1 MLPADFVTCWQLSS
15 ARSFGNVF
23 FPVWFGR
30 LYWLGPMGIL
40 LVPACQLFPFLCKV
54 FGSTL
59 FHTRSLDCTAYF
71 CCQFSVFMGYDLLLS
86 LVAVWV
92 LLCIRRPAG
101 PAVLAVLPLPLLR
114 VSHVLPHLH
123 FRSLVL
129 RLWAVSRPS
138 PPVGGFPGSWLTCAV
153 LSGFFQR
160 IPFMLLRLGSVS
172 APFPEVC
179 YPFRLLLD
187 VRPSGLDRFPLCCC
201 MFCRESS
208 TACFHGQFLDPLGGV
223 PSFSSF
229 WVPLPMFALCV
240 LDWVPGSLFLSA
252 ELCSL
257 QCFDIIF
264 GSCCPFG
271 LAGFLSLRCILSL
284 KWSRCSALWAGLCA
298 RTSSLLVV

>member
-1 MLPADFVTCWQLSS
+1 MLPAD
-15 ARSFGNVF
+15 
-23 FPVWFGR
+23 
-30 LYWLGPMGIL
+30 IL
-40 LVPACQLFPFLCKV
+40 LCVGSSSRPLWDCFLCSLVWPLFARPSECPVGSCVSALPFLCKV

-71 CCQFSVFMGYDLLLS
+71 CCQFSVFTGYVLLLS

-92 LLCIRRPAG
+92 LVCIRLPAG

-138 PPVGGFPGSWLTCAV
+138 PPVGGFPDSWLTCAV

-229 WVPLPMFALCV
+229 WVPLPMFTLCV
-240 LDWVPGSLFLSA
+240 LDWVPGSCLSGTLFLA
-252 ELCSL
+252 ML
-257 QCFDIIF
+257 
-264 GSCCPFG
+264 
-271 LAGFLSLRCILSL
+271 
-284 KWSRCSALWAGLCA
+284 
-298 RTSSLLVV
+298 